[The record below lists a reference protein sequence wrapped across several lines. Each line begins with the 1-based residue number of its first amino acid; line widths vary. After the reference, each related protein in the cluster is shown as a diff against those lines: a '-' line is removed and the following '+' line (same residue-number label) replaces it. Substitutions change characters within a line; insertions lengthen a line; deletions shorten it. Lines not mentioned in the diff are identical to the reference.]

1 MRNKFLLTILLLFFS
16 LSNFQTSEINS
27 QLLSGDQLVL
37 KVKVIGIK
45 DGDTVEVLYYQLPFT
60 VRLEHIDAPEK
71 KQAYGNVSKKKLSD
85 LAFGKTV
92 TLISNKKK
100 GNYDRNGRMIAE
112 IYLENGVCINKEM
125 LKSGLAW
132 HYKKYSTDK
141 KYSDLEIIARKN
153 KTGLWQDKNAV
164 APWNFRGK

>member
-1 MRNKFLLTILLLFFS
+1 MQKLIYTFLLLLLS
-16 LSNFQTSEINS
+16 ITNFQTSEVSTTLSNS
-27 QLLSGDQLVL
+27 DTLVL

-71 KQAYGNVSKKKLSD
+71 KQAFGTVSKKKLSD
-85 LAFGKTV
+85 LAYGKTV
-92 TLISNKKK
+92 TLISKKKK

-112 IYLENGVCINKEM
+112 MYLQNGVCVNKEM

-132 HYKKYSTDK
+132 HYKKYSTDNT
-141 KYSDLEIIARKN
+141 YSDLETIARKN
-153 KTGLWQDKNAV
+153 KTGLWQDKNPI